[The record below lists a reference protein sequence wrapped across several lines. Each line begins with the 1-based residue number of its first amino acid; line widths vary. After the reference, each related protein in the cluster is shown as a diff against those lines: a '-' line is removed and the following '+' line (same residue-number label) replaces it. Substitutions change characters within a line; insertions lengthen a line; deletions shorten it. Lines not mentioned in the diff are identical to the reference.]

1 MGRAVSQTAPAGA
14 SNVLELPKV
23 RPSFTGG
30 DQDRFAH
37 YVRRDRA
44 NSSAITGQAVVA
56 LCGKVWVPTRD
67 AKNFPVCPRCKALKD
82 EAGNQGENYPFAD

>member
-1 MGRAVSQTAPAGA
+1 MTETKPAGGA
-14 SNVLELPKV
+14 DVLEKPKV
-23 RPSFTGG
+23 KPHAGDG

-44 NSSAITGQAVVA
+44 NAAAVTGQAVVA

-67 AKNFPVCPRCKALKD
+67 AKKYPVCPRCKALRD
-82 EAGNQGENYPFAD
+82 EGEGQGDNWPFAPDK